1 MLENAPRAPAAEV
14 VWPTTREMAVL
25 RLICDGLSTKQVA
38 AQLGIAF
45 KTVVTHRANL
55 MTKSGAKNVV
65 QLVDW
70 ALKNGL
76 VSF

>member
-1 MLENAPRAPAAEV
+1 MRPVRSAGTSG
-14 VWPTTREMAVL
+14 PTNRETEVL
-25 RLICDGLSTKQVA
+25 RLICDGLSTKEVA
-38 AQLGIAF
+38 GALGIAF
-45 KTVVTHRANL
+45 KTVVAHRANL

-65 QLVDW
+65 QLVKW